1 MIKKMTLSAQ
11 LLTLFLIALLIQ
23 AGIYLC
29 FSYFALPIILTITLG
44 LITSFSLVFI
54 GIDSLLKPSRNLINA
69 LTSGVLSFQD
79 NDFSVQIH
87 NEFSNELGQLVDAYN
102 ALAKTMKKERMSLFQ
117 RELLL
122 DTIMQSTPV
131 SIVLTNENEQV
142 VYSNLVAQKLFNIK
156 GKLEG
161 LTFTKIVEQLDDEL
175 KSSCLKK
182 QSGLI
187 TLNKED
193 KKQTYYLSCQ
203 HFQMNL
209 RQHTLYLFK
218 DLTTEI
224 SRQEINLWKNAIRL
238 ISHELN
244 NSLAPI
250 ASLTSSALKILDKPA
265 HFDML
270 PDILTT
276 INRRADNLKI
286 FLEQYAKFAK
296 LPKPTKTKQNLN
308 LLLTSVQRI
317 YDFTL
322 LDDLPKTDG
331 FFDATQI
338 EQVLINL
345 LKNAHESGC
354 EISEIALKVVFEN
367 NRLVFALVDR
377 GNGMQASQ
385 LQQALLP
392 FFSTKEKGTG
402 LGLSLCN
409 EVISAHDGQL
419 KLANREQGGLLV
431 KFDVPA
437 WDKNKQN

>member
-1 MIKKMTLSAQ
+1 MIKRISLSAK
-11 LLTLFLIALLIQ
+11 LLTLFFIVLLLQTSIFVFAQ
-23 AGIYLC
+23 FFSFPLFLTLPLSLLLC
-29 FSYFALPIILTITLG
+29 L
-44 LITSFSLVFI
+44 SLVFF
-54 GIDSLLKPSRNLINA
+54 GINALLKPSHNLLKA

-87 NEFSNELGQLVDAYN
+87 NEFQGELGQLVNAYN

-131 SIVLTNENEQV
+131 SIVLINENDQI

-161 LTFTKIVEQLDDEL
+161 LTFSNIINTLNDEL
-175 KSSCLKK
+175 SESCRKK
-182 QSGLI
+182 QSGLVTI
-187 TLNKED
+187 NKDD

-203 HFQMNL
+203 HFQMNM

-250 ASLTSSALKILDKPA
+250 ASLTSSALKILNKPE

-270 PDILTT
+270 PDILIT
-276 INRRADNLKI
+276 INRRADNLKV
-286 FLEQYAKFAK
+286 FLEQYAQFAR
-296 LPKPTKTKQNLN
+296 LPEPTKSQQNLA
-308 LLLTSVQRI
+308 LLISSVQRI
-317 YDFTL
+317 YAFSLKDTL
-322 LDDLPKTDG
+322 PNIDG
-331 FFDATQI
+331 YFDATQI

-345 LKNAHESGC
+345 LKNAHESQC
-354 EISEIALKVVFEN
+354 DIEDIVLKVVHEN
-367 NRLVFALVDR
+367 ERLVFALVDR
-377 GNGMQASQ
+377 GTGMKANQ

-431 KFDVPA
+431 QFDLPA
-437 WDKNKQN
+437 WQAGTT

>member
-11 LLTLFLIALLIQ
+11 LLTLFFITLLIQ
-23 AGIYLC
+23 AGIYVSL
-29 FSYFALPIILTITLG
+29 SYLKLPIPFIISLG
-44 LITSFSLVFI
+44 LLASFSFGFI
-54 GIDSLLKPSRNLINA
+54 GIKFLSKPSQNLIKA

-87 NEFSNELGQLVDAYN
+87 NEFKGELGQLVDAYN

-161 LTFTKIVEQLDDEL
+161 LTFTQIVNHLDDEL

-182 QSGLI
+182 QTGLI
-187 TLNKED
+187 TLNKDD

-276 INRRADNLKI
+276 INRRADNLKV
-286 FLEQYAKFAK
+286 FLEQYAQFAR
-296 LPKPTKTKQNLN
+296 LPKPSKSRQSLT
-308 LLLTSVQRI
+308 LLINSVQRI
-317 YDFTL
+317 YPFNL
-322 LDDLPKTDG
+322 RCDLPDIDG

-345 LKNAHESGC
+345 LKNAHESQC
-354 EISEIALKVVFEN
+354 DFEEIALKVVHEN
-367 NRLVFALVDR
+367 ERLVFALVDR
-377 GNGMQASQ
+377 GTGMQATQ

-409 EVISAHDGQL
+409 EVVSAHKGQL
-419 KLANREQGGLLV
+419 KLANREKGGLLV
-431 KFDVPA
+431 QFDLPV
-437 WDKNKQN
+437 WQEERI

>member
-11 LLTLFLIALLIQ
+11 LLTLFFIALLIQ
-23 AGIYLC
+23 AGIYVGLSC
-29 FSYFALPIILTITLG
+29 LKLPTVFIISLG
-44 LITSFSLVFI
+44 LLASFSFGFL
-54 GIDSLLKPSRNLINA
+54 GIKFLLKPSQNLITA

-87 NEFSNELGQLVDAYN
+87 NEFKGELGQLVDAYN

-187 TLNKED
+187 TLNKDD

-286 FLEQYAKFAK
+286 FLEQYAQFAR
-296 LPKPTKTKQNLN
+296 LPEPTKTRQNLN
-308 LLLTSVQRI
+308 ILVSSVQRI

-377 GNGMQASQ
+377 GSGMQTSQ

-437 WDKNKQN
+437 WDKTK

>member
-1 MIKKMTLSAQ
+1 MTLSAQ
-11 LLTLFLIALLIQ
+11 LLTLFFIALLIQ
-23 AGIYLC
+23 AGIYVSLSC
-29 FSYFALPIILTITLG
+29 LELPIPFVISLG
-44 LITSFSLVFI
+44 LLASFSVVFV
-54 GIDSLLKPSRNLINA
+54 GIQRLLKPSQNLITA

-87 NEFSNELGQLVDAYN
+87 NEFKGELGQLVDAYN

-317 YDFTL
+317 YNFTL

-354 EISEIALKVVFEN
+354 EIKDIALKVVFEN

-437 WDKNKQN
+437 WDKTK